1 MAQPG
6 ACCGPEIPVIQAKHL
21 QASGPPGLL
30 LLRNNRLPG
39 KPARPDDIAAVP
51 DGPAQ
56 GRLPGNPVAGR
67 KASRERRA
75 AGGVATAWPEAKGY
89 NLIKFFMTDDVR
101 RIHPGS
107 HGKGDLRDYR

>member
-1 MAQPG
+1 MTVFGQSDHLTVSP
-6 ACCGPEIPVIQAKHL
+6 QARTARTTGGG
-21 QASGPPGLL
+21 QASPAAGP
-30 LLRNNRLPG
+30 
-39 KPARPDDIAAVP
+39 
-51 DGPAQ
+51 
-56 GRLPGNPVAGR
+56 